1 MYSFN
6 SNLRVGDIIL
16 VRGAKKHSKVI
27 AKVTDGHYSHAMIA
41 LENDIFLEAITGS
54 GVQTTSMLRVS
65 FQDKA
70 NVMVLRCIFPDEKT
84 ETNVLRYITQ
94 NYAVYQGR
102 KYSFKGAAESI
113 KKRGDDN
120 TKGGYFCSHLVAS
133 MFTDA
138 GFPLLDKPTHKV
150 TPNDL
155 VFSDVLEDIT
165 DNVIRY
171 YSDNTLQRVKE
182 KGKTIN
188 CIDARGDTLSKDA
201 KNHSELLKST
211 AKYFTRNGLKAPN
224 MCDEFLG
231 ILTDPKNAYISKEL
245 DYQISK
251 KYKKI
256 GINEF
261 LKSQMGGTDFES
273 DRLTV
278 MSEIEE
284 FGYDYAHEMYRSH
297 NYLLITS
304 CVKFL
309 NAKFYMDHFQLFYE
323 KWELKYFFLKVEYY
337 TLVAQAVSDVME
349 YYIDTISDI
358 EAKFPSS
365 RDELHETK
373 KATIAFVIS
382 KQVDPKRKEELVS
395 FLRSLA

>member
-1 MYSFN
+1 M
-6 SNLRVGDIIL
+6 
-16 VRGAKKHSKVI
+16 VRGAAKHSKMI
-27 AKVTDGHYSHAMIA
+27 AKLTDGHYSHAMIA

-54 GVQTTSMLRVS
+54 GVQKTSMLRVS

-113 KKRGDDN
+113 KKSGDDN

-133 MFTDA
+133 IFTDA

-155 VFSDVLEDIT
+155 VFTDVLEDIT

-171 YSDNTLQRVKE
+171 YSDITLQRVKE

-201 KNHSELLKST
+201 KNHRELLKST

-224 MCDEFLG
+224 MCNEFLD

-261 LKSQMGGTDFES
+261 LKSQMRGADFES

-278 MSEIEE
+278 MSEIEK
-284 FGYDYAHEMYRSH
+284 FGYDYAHEIYRSY

-309 NAKFYMDHFQLFYE
+309 NAKFHLDYFQLFYE

-337 TLVAQAVSDVME
+337 TLAAQAVSDVME
-349 YYIDTISDI
+349 YYIDTINDI

-373 KATIAFVIS
+373 KATIAFVVS
-382 KQVDPKRKEELVS
+382 KQVEPKSIGRIKHIFPEVDLH
-395 FLRSLA
+395 